1 MARSIAVGLTKG
13 SNLAYLKVWG
23 GSPAI
28 CCEAHRH
35 APSPSAQPPS
45 LASPTK
51 PWRLVFA
58 ESSLAFFLHFI
69 NAIQN
74 VWPFQCGLIFIG
86 RSAIMPKIQSAGKSP
101 RTPKY
106 ERLTLAQKKRIFQ
119 LHLPAARWRGEFCLL
134 FFEIFCSHELGF
146 RKSHQKLPTNLACL
160 HQPFN
165 ASFSIET
172 GFKPRSIPLQI
183 SSWRKIMTANIK
195 SRMWATIK
203 TVSQFLVQYSCRFF
217 YLGWKILSETSSFC
231 FFSVSANC
239 CFTNRSQ

>member
-23 GSPAI
+23 GKPCHLLWSAQSCPLPISPA
-28 CCEAHRH
+28 
-35 APSPSAQPPS
+35 P
-45 LASPTK
+45 LAGIADQTM
-51 PWRLVFA
+51 A
-58 ESSLAFFLHFI
+58 SSFR
-69 NAIQN
+69 
-74 VWPFQCGLIFIG
+74 WIFIG
-86 RSAIMPKIQSAGKSP
+86 VFSPFHQCHSECLAFPMRINFYWEICYHAQDPKRWQITSDAEVRATDIGAEK
-101 RTPKY
+101 
-106 ERLTLAQKKRIFQ
+106 AN
-119 LHLPAARWRGEFCLL
+119 LPAARWRGEFCLL

-203 TVSQFLVQYSCRFF
+203 TVSVIFRSFWFSIPVGFF
-217 YLGWKILSETSSFC
+217 I
-231 FFSVSANC
+231 
-239 CFTNRSQ
+239 